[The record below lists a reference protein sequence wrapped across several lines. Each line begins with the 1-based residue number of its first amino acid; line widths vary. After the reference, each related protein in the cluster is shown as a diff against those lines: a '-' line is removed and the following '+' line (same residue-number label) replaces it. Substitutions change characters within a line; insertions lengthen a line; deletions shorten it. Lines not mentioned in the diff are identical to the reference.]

1 MLREFGYSD
10 SRAGLFE
17 RASGTDI
24 EQLDEARLHRLRP
37 HVHRFLAG
45 LDREPVFVK
54 THNAVVRLDEIATIT
69 PELTAGAIYVLRD
82 PRDVAVSF
90 ADHFAL
96 SLDDAVAALC
106 REDYRLPTLGRNVF
120 SQLGSWSQHVASWVD
135 ASGLNAH
142 VVRYEDML
150 AKPRPTFGAPSRA
163 ISAASQCAASSSAP
177 SNSPPSIDCRNRN
190 GGTASSNAARPRS
203 SSSARVAPGDGRKY
217 CRLHRWPRS
226 SPSTR
231 R

>member
-1 MLREFGYSD
+1 MSGIIWLASYPKSGNTWLRAFLANLRGAADQPVDINMLREFGYSD

-150 AKPRPTFGAPSRA
+150 AKPRPTFGA
-163 ISAASQCAASSSAP
+163 C
-177 SNSPPSIDCRNRN
+177 
-190 GGTASSNAARPRS
+190 
-203 SSSARVAPGDGRKY
+203 
-217 CRLHRWPRS
+217 
-226 SPSTR
+226 
-231 R
+231 